1 MMKTT
6 HFMQTWVHRFF
17 YFSVFVLLSALV
29 GCGGDGDEA
38 PSNNTSTITLKTVAV
53 TPNTSSLA
61 KNVAVQLTAMG
72 TYSDGTT
79 KDISSL
85 VTWASNSSNVSV
97 NNLGKATAVAVG
109 DAIITAVLE
118 GVTGT
123 STVTVTP
130 ATLQSVSVGADFSL
144 NKGQTR
150 TLTATG
156 VFSDGTSQD
165 ISSVVAWL
173 STTPAV
179 ATINNAG
186 LVTAVST
193 GASIINA
200 TLNGVSGSANI
211 SVSAATLQSLSITP
225 ATPNLVKGLTQTLVA
240 TGTYSDGSSQALTTG
255 VTWTS
260 DKTTVATVTNAGLV
274 TAVSAGSA
282 NISAKVGNI
291 SASTVLTVNAATL
304 QAISITPVNP
314 SIVKDSTQNLV
325 ATGAYSDGTSQ
336 ALTTGVTWT
345 SDKTTVATVTNAGLV
360 TAVSAGSANISAK
373 VGNISAAT
381 VLTVNAAT
389 LQAISIKSTKSGFT
403 IGETETLSIIG
414 SYSDGSSQTV
424 DSGIIWTSS
433 NSNVATITNLG
444 LVTAVSA
451 GSTLISAKVNNLST
465 AKGFI
470 IKNPELQSI
479 AIVPSN
485 YNLDKGLTKTIIVT
499 GTYSDGS
506 FADLSSGVSW
516 VSADT
521 NIATITNSGLVTAI
535 NIGTTNITAK
545 VGNFTASA
553 ALTVNPASLQS
564 IKISPTNPSI
574 FKGTSS
580 LQALGIYSDGSSK
593 NLTYD
598 VIWGSDNVS
607 VASVHG
613 INGTGNASLIGS
625 SLGTAHISALHKG
638 KLDTITVTVMSS
650 PVQ

>member
-1 MMKTT
+1 M
-6 HFMQTWVHRFF
+6 RR
-17 YFSVFVLLSALV
+17 
-29 GCGGDGDEA
+29 
-38 PSNNTSTITLKTVAV
+38 
-53 TPNTSSLA
+53 
-61 KNVAVQLTAMG
+61 
-72 TYSDGTT
+72 
-79 KDISSL
+79 
-85 VTWASNSSNVSV
+85 
-97 NNLGKATAVAVG
+97 
-109 DAIITAVLE
+109 
-118 GVTGT
+118 
-123 STVTVTP
+123 
-130 ATLQSVSVGADFSL
+130 L
-144 NKGQTR
+144 N
-150 TLTATG
+150 A
-156 VFSDGTSQD
+156 
-165 ISSVVAWL
+165 
-173 STTPAV
+173 
-179 ATINNAG
+179 
-186 LVTAVST
+186 
-193 GASIINA
+193 
-200 TLNGVSGSANI
+200 
-211 SVSAATLQSLSITP
+211 
-225 ATPNLVKGLTQTLVA
+225 
-240 TGTYSDGSSQALTTG
+240 Y
-255 VTWTS
+255 
-260 DKTTVATVTNAGLV
+260 
-274 TAVSAGSA
+274 
-282 NISAKVGNI
+282 
-291 SASTVLTVNAATL
+291 
-304 QAISITPVNP
+304 ISITPVNP